1 MINLIC
7 KTMKK
12 IDLLTININ
21 LNTIT
26 SQNLIFYMYKISTH
40 RTCTIKLLHYL
51 KSSHYI

>member
-1 MINLIC
+1 
-7 KTMKK
+7 MKK

-40 RTCTIKLLHYL
+40 RTCTIKLFKKFTLYL
-51 KSSHYI
+51 KTFAKTN